1 MKHFIILF
9 FIFQILEISGQESS
23 FIVRLNKDT
32 LLVGNVLKIEFEMN
46 NINGV
51 FTPPDFMGFSII
63 SGPNTSTSFSV
74 INGKVTQTAT
84 YSYVLSAKN
93 PGIFTLGPGIAKKDQ
108 RQYLTNEISIVVLEN
123 PDGLI
128 EDQNSFRKMREFKS
142 DTQDSLPSK
151 PKRKLKKI

>member
-23 FIVRLNKDT
+23 FIVRLKKDT

-74 INGKVTQTAT
+74 INGKVTQKAT

-93 PGIFTLGPGIAKKDQ
+93 PGIFTLGPGIAKTDQ

-128 EDQNSFRKMREFKS
+128 EDQNSFRKMLEFKS